1 MRIWMYMGSFVFPHK
16 HHQGNCW
23 WEEIL
28 HHFWDLKELMTTRM
42 FSISTGYP
50 AFLPSTVVL
59 AFPFRQLRIWDSSDQ
74 RVVGI
79 WRELHKGQ
87 FPYRFQIRY
96 QLCPAKQWEGARNAG
111 DSVHGHEFFH
121 LNCGRSSKF
130 ICIYIYM
137 HTQANGCLEHLYFYP
152 LPGEMIQLNNM
163 FVIGWNLRI
172 GRYIHLFIFLIY
184 LFVYFLVFSLHVYN
198 LSTRG

>member
-130 ICIYIYM
+130 ICIYIYAYAGKWLLGAFVLLPATWGDDPVEQ
-137 HTQANGCLEHLYFYP
+137 HVCNRLKPAN
-152 LPGEMIQLNNM
+152 
-163 FVIGWNLRI
+163 R
-172 GRYIHLFIFLIY
+172 
-184 LFVYFLVFSLHVYN
+184 
-198 LSTRG
+198 